1 MHVLFLTSTPPAR
14 LEDGELQNHIQ
25 RLLLTLDSI
34 RLEMADS
41 WNHPDRQ
48 NVMPRL
54 RQQLAETTSNLDAAL
69 YVWSYRMITMR

>member
-1 MHVLFLTSTPPAR
+1 MLTLFLSSIAPAK
-14 LEDGELQNHIQ
+14 LEDGDLQNHIA

-54 RQQLAETTSNLDAAL
+54 RQQLAETTSSLDAAL
-69 YVWSYRMITMR
+69 YVWSERMITMR

>member
-1 MHVLFLTSTPPAR
+1 MLTLFLATIPPAK
-14 LEDGELQNHIQ
+14 LEDGELQNHIK

-54 RQQLAETTSNLDAAL
+54 RQQLSETTSNLDAAL
-69 YVWSYRMITMR
+69 YVWSERMITMR